1 MAMQKS
7 SNKRDDLVAPDEALA
22 TRIFF
27 VRGKRVM
34 IDEELARLYNVPTR
48 RVNEQVKRNLSR
60 FPEDF
65 MFQLTAGE
73 WRNLKSQIAT
83 SSWGGRRKLPFAF
96 TEHGILMLSS
106 VLSSDQAVQVNIRIM
121 RIFVKLRGALLTQK
135 HMLTK
140 IERLEKRV
148 SRSDKSIET
157 IFRYLKALLVP
168 TTIPMRKIGFRRT
181 AEQE

>member
-1 MAMQKS
+1 M
-7 SNKRDDLVAPDEALA
+7 APDEALA

-83 SSWGGRRKLPFAF
+83 SSWGGRRKLTGAPWFVQR
-96 TEHGILMLSS
+96 LS
-106 VLSSDQAVQVNIRIM
+106 Q
-121 RIFVKLRGALLTQK
+121 
-135 HMLTK
+135 
-140 IERLEKRV
+140 
-148 SRSDKSIET
+148 
-157 IFRYLKALLVP
+157 
-168 TTIPMRKIGFRRT
+168 
-181 AEQE
+181 